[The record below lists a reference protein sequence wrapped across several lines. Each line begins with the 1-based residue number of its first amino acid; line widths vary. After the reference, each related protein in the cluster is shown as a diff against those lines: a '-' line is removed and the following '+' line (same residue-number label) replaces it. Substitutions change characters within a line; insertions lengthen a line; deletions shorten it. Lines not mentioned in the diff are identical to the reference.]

1 MIWRRGARGRIDRRE
16 RRWRDLQIVERSDLE
31 VRAVIYRFASP
42 ECALEFELFPMIHVA
57 APGFYDS
64 VRQRLKECDVVL
76 YEGVSGARTAIATL
90 SYRWMARRARLGLV
104 YQGDA
109 LPRRQIQTRWIHAD
123 VSASQLTQFLVE
135 APLWQRLAV
144 YVGAPLLG
152 VYRYLTATRTSIARS
167 LEVTDLSPE
176 DRLPPED
183 DLDAL
188 YDAILGRRDGHLIA
202 CVLRLHREHR
212 ASRMRAGV
220 LYGAAHIPIVIRLLQ
235 QKLGYRV
242 QRADWVT
249 VFELP

>member
-1 MIWRRGARGRIDRRE
+1 M
-16 RRWRDLQIVERSDLE
+16 
-31 VRAVIYRFASP
+31 RAVIYRFASP

-90 SYRWMARRARLGLV
+90 SYRWMARRARL
-104 YQGDA
+104 
-109 LPRRQIQTRWIHAD
+109 
-123 VSASQLTQFLVE
+123 LVE

-176 DRLPPED
+176 DRLPPR
-183 DLDAL
+183 
-188 YDAILGRRDGHLIA
+188 GRSRRPVRCDPWQT
-202 CVLRLHREHR
+202 RW
-212 ASRMRAGV
+212 ASD
-220 LYGAAHIPIVIRLLQ
+220 
-235 QKLGYRV
+235 RV
-242 QRADWVT
+242 RPA
-249 VFELP
+249 PPS